1 VPQTIDAVLFDF
13 GGVFTDSPFAA
24 IDTLG
29 RELGIP
35 AADVMQLLFGPY
47 DRDTDH
53 PWHRLERGEI
63 RIAEAAQEISALA
76 AARGVPLQLE
86 RAFRAMGSG
95 AVKQAVIDAARSVRA
110 SGIRTGL
117 LTNNLAEFRDGW
129 RRMLPVDELF
139 EFVVDSSEV
148 GVRKPDPA
156 IFRIALDRLGG
167 LPASRVAF
175 LDDFP
180 GNIRAA
186 RLLGMQAVLVEQDP
200 GPALAELETL
210 LSRR

>member
-1 VPQTIDAVLFDF
+1 MPPAIDAVLFDF

-63 RIAEAAQEISALA
+63 RIAEAARGIGELA
-76 AARGVPLQLE
+76 AARGVPLELE

-95 AVKQAVIDAARSVRA
+95 AVKPVVVDAARA
-110 SGIRTGL
+110 LRTRGFRTAL

-167 LPASRVAF
+167 IRASRVVF

-180 GNIRAA
+180 GNVAAA
-186 RLLGMQAVLVEQDP
+186 RGLGMHALLVEHDP
-200 GPALAELETL
+200 RPALAELDAL
-210 LSRR
+210 LANR